1 MKNNFLTLFLF
12 FLLINNLS
20 QATEFKFITSEIKI
34 LEEGNY
40 VEAIN
45 GKAISEND
53 EIEIKAKKFEYHKNL
68 QILKAINGVALFKP
82 DNIEIEFQEIKIDQK
97 KSVISTKGITRIEDV
112 SRNLIVESKS
122 IKYDKKIEF

>member
-53 EIEIKAKKFEYHKNL
+53 EIEIKAKKFEYQKNL

-82 DNIEIEFQEIKIDQK
+82 DNIEISFEEIQINQT
-97 KSVISTKGITRIEDV
+97 KSVISTKSGQ
-112 SRNLIVESKS
+112 
-122 IKYDKKIEF
+122 